1 MSANALGV
9 DKVAIARSLNEGQSK
24 YEIIQ
29 HMDNNEKPVT
39 VWIQYLKAIGWLKE
53 VNPGNCLA
61 TENGKLWIQLYEK
74 VISSNFNTNL
84 LANILNKQGSRKFEE
99 SVYEWPHIVIPIN

>member
-9 DKVAIARSLNEGQSK
+9 DKVAIARSLNEGQSE

-61 TENGKLWIQLYEK
+61 TENGNCGYSDMRKLSHQ
-74 VISSNFNTNL
+74 NFNTNL
-84 LANILNKQGSRKFEE
+84 LANILNKQGS
-99 SVYEWPHIVIPIN
+99 

>member
-1 MSANALGV
+1 MTNGSIEGHNVSEMRHMDSALGT
-9 DKVAIARSLNEGQSK
+9 ALYILRSLNEGQSR

-29 HMDNNEKPVT
+29 HMDNNEKLVT

-61 TENGKLWIQLYEK
+61 TGNGKLWIQRYEK
-74 VISSNFNTNL
+74 VISSNFNSNL
-84 LANILNKQGSRKFEE
+84 LANILNKQGS
-99 SVYEWPHIVIPIN
+99 